1 MSIDFHAQK
10 NRYTY
15 ATREADSSWMTMV
28 NTIVAVGG
36 KRVLDIGCGEGIY
49 TKALADMRA
58 ASVTSLDPSR
68 EMLQRARENCGGCSH
83 ITLGPSGPPRTAHRR
98 ARAHHIRQQP
108 HLHPP

>member
-15 ATREADSSWMTMV
+15 ATRQADSSWMTMV

-58 ASVTSLDPSR
+58 ASVTSLDSSR
-68 EMLQRARENCGGCSH
+68 EMLQRARENCGGR
-83 ITLGPSGPPRTAHRR
+83 PKNPPLPA
-98 ARAHHIRQQP
+98 
-108 HLHPP
+108 PPPPTPAPPPTPPPLLQ